1 MRAPDVHEMIADM
14 RHEVIEDLVSRCI
27 PQGAYAEQ
35 WSVDT
40 LHEACLRL
48 LALDLPIADWA
59 KEEGIADREIL
70 ERVRAASNRKMAQQD
85 ANYGPDIM
93 PVAEPSLWPQP

>member
-40 LHEACLRL
+40 LHEECLRL

-70 ERVRAASNRKMAQQD
+70 ERVRDASNRKMSEKFAH
-85 ANYGPDIM
+85 YGSHLM
-93 PVAEPSLWPQP
+93 RLSECSLYL